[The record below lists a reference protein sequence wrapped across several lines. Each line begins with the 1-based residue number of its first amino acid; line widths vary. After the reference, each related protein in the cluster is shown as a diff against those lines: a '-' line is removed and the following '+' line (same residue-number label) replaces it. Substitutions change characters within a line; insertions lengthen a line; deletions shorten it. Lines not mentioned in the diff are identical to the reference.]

1 MVGTLQPREL
11 HGGYPSAQS
20 AWWVPF
26 SLESY
31 MVGIPFSLESYM
43 VGTLQ
48 PRELHG
54 GYTLQP
60 RELHGGYP
68 SA

>member
-1 MVGTLQPREL
+1 MVG
-11 HGGYPSAQS
+11 
-20 AWWVPF
+20 
-26 SLESY
+26 
-31 MVGIPFSLESYM
+31 FSLESYM

-54 GYTLQP
+54 GEPSLQP
-60 RELHGGYP
+60 RELHGGYSYTFQPRELHGGEP